1 MTHTDPFAPPLE
13 SPEIDLPDPGA
24 PEAIPSEAPDEL
36 PPPTPDPTSPIRS
49 PQDPG

>member
-13 SPEIDLPDPGA
+13 TTEIDMPDPGA
-24 PEAIPSEAPDEL
+24 PEADPPSVPQEV
-36 PPPTPDPTSPIRS
+36 PPPSADPVSPIRS